1 MPYPSHPDYSWLADD
16 FIFEPFPRPINYWY
30 DHTDRKLY
38 IGPDNEP
45 HYAIT
50 SWDQGFDFFS
60 YDEHM
65 AQLRPSEV
73 CDPPLDIPLLRYDNY
88 QNFREFLDEIPLPVR
103 ESMLPIRFLR
113 ALGLKIIRKRPEAKD
128 LARSIPALFLLLVNM
143 VRCGNLTIDEAA
155 GLTLK
160 RRREIAGVCGCVSGE
175 STVQVLGKIH
185 AVCWEEDSTR
195 IGVVAADPLIM
206 RELAFLPRITLSLIN
221 ALAEWPSLAQCA
233 FFRRDNLFISA
244 VCGAKGREF
253 LEDLLALRA
262 DILRMAGYLGVSDIN
277 ERIKRLDLA
286 ASVRKLHD
294 FFAKKL
300 NFCLRDNNERI
311 RITNQYGSVFF
322 PTPVLPGTEAI
333 VPIQTVD
340 ELFNEGQIMN
350 NCVASYAD
358 QLKQGGSTMY
368 RMFHPERCTLYI
380 SRSICGK
387 PEIAEIKTFCNGKPS
402 SDTMKA
408 VRDWIYLCEI
418 SEKQR
423 ILSELETVEDDG
435 AVACSSAGNIP
446 VQEEW

>member
-1 MPYPSHPDYSWLADD
+1 MPYPSHPDYPWLEDD
-16 FIFEPFPRPINYWY
+16 YVFGPFYRPMMYWY
-30 DHTDRKLY
+30 DRTDKKLY

-50 SWDQGFDFFS
+50 SWDQGFDFFA

-65 AQLRPSEV
+65 AQLRPLEV

-88 QNFREFLDEIPLPVR
+88 QNFREFLDEIPQTVR
-103 ESMLPIRFLR
+103 ESMLPIRFRR
-113 ALGLKIIRKRPEAKD
+113 ALGLRIIRKRPEAKD

-143 VRCGNLTIDEAA
+143 VQCGKLTMDEAA

-160 RRREIAGVCGCVSGE
+160 RRREIACACGCEPSE
-175 STVQVLGKIH
+175 STVKVLSKIH
-185 AVCWEEDSTR
+185 AVCWEEDSAR
-195 IGVVAADPLIM
+195 IGVVAAAPLVM
-206 RELAFLPRITLSLIN
+206 RELAFFPRITVALIN
-221 ALAEWPSLAQCA
+221 TLAEWPGLARCA
-233 FFRRDNLFISA
+233 FFRRDSVFLDT
-244 VCGAKGREF
+244 VCGAEAREF
-253 LEDLLALRA
+253 LDDLLALRA

-277 ERIKRLDLA
+277 ERIKRLDFA

-294 FFAKKL
+294 FFAERL

-311 RITNQYGSVFF
+311 RIVNRYGSVLF
-322 PTPVLPGTEAI
+322 PSPVLPGTEAI
-333 VPIQTVD
+333 VPIQTMD

-368 RMFHPERCTLYI
+368 RVLQPERCTLYI

-387 PEIAEIKTFCNGKPS
+387 PEIEEIKTFCNGKPS

-423 ILSELETVEDDG
+423 ILSELETVENEAG
-435 AVACSSAGNIP
+435 PVSSTAGSIL
-446 VQEEW
+446 VQQEW